1 MKRIW
6 LLAGFTALLALG
18 FVITRGDA
26 QPNTVKRIAPGV
38 WFRQGDENQGHCN
51 NVFIEMKD

>member
-6 LLAGFTALLALG
+6 LLAGFAGLLALG

-26 QPNTVKRIAPGV
+26 QPNTVKQIAPGV
-38 WFRQGDENQGHCN
+38 WFREGDLEAQG
-51 NVFIEMKD
+51 IATTSSSR